1 MIARLAGD
9 RDMSKDVFLKS
20 GSKHDASK
28 KNEKEIRPG
37 WQGVVN
43 GTSITF

>member
-1 MIARLAGD
+1 MNNRETNAFSITSTNA
-9 RDMSKDVFLKS
+9 
-20 GSKHDASK
+20 
-28 KNEKEIRPG
+28 G